1 MACDQPESGGGFS
14 LRLVWRDRAAARGAR
29 GTTRRSTVAGSGASA
44 STLLARTGRSGG
56 ARATLV
62 RPQGGLRHEVE
73 QSQVTKALQTAI
85 SRLDAD
91 PLLTRDSA
99 QTTRNLDLQ
108 VF

>member
-14 LRLVWRDRAAARGAR
+14 LRLVWRGRASGACR
-29 GTTRRSTVAGSGASA
+29 PGCASA

-73 QSQVTKALQTAI
+73 QSQMTKALQTVI
-85 SRLDAD
+85 FS
-91 PLLTRDSA
+91 TR
-99 QTTRNLDLQ
+99 R
-108 VF
+108 